1 MTDTVPG
8 ANLRR
13 DRIIAWITVILSL
26 VALLA
31 SSPKNPL
38 VLLLLFFSLLGGLI
52 WILVIGFQL
61 RRADVAPTH
70 KEAVFWRVAYLWVF
84 SALNIYLCFYY
95 GLSNWKTWWGSL
107 LMAVLGASS
116 AILLWGGSS
125 RAKFPLYVVTLY
137 LGLGALGGGIYNYMR
152 NPALLQ
158 DPIQKQI
165 ISWLIPGIPTA
176 LLINCCLYAR
186 RMVRAKVLGC
196 QRVSEI

>member
-38 VLLLLFFSLLGGLI
+38 VLLLLFFSLLGGLV

-70 KEAVFWRVAYLWVF
+70 KEALFWRVVYLWVF

-107 LMAVLGASS
+107 LMAILGTSS
-116 AILLWGGSS
+116 AILLWRGSS
-125 RAKFPLYVVTLY
+125 RAKFPLYAVTLC
-137 LGLGALGGGIYNYMR
+137 LGLGALGGGIYNYME

-196 QRVSEI
+196 QRVSET